1 VIPFCV
7 DGMQKPV
14 KSKVMTVDDEV
25 DVTIS
30 LKRALQESGLFEVDA
45 FTDPQQAYSSF
56 TRGKYDLV
64 ILDIR
69 MPKMDGFDFYRKI
82 RALDKEISVC
92 FLTAV
97 NNFNEYRT
105 IYPDI
110 VSKIENDIDTCVIDK
125 PADSKQLIEKIIKV
139 LKIAKES

>member
-1 VIPFCV
+1 
-7 DGMQKPV
+7 MQKPM
-14 KSKVMTVDDEV
+14 KSKIMTVDDER

-56 TRGKYDLV
+56 TRGKNDLV

-69 MPKMDGFDFYRKI
+69 MPRINGFDFYRRI
-82 RALDKEISVC
+82 RVVDKEVSVC
-92 FLTAV
+92 FLTAI
-97 NNFNEYRT
+97 NDFNDYRA

-110 VSKIENDIDTCVIDK
+110 VYKMENDDSMCIIDK
-125 PADSKQLIEKIIKV
+125 PAGSKRLIEKINKM
-139 LKIAKES
+139 LKIPKE

>member
-1 VIPFCV
+1 
-7 DGMQKPV
+7 MNNSSKPM
-14 KSKVMTVDDEV
+14 KSRIMTVDDEP
-25 DVTIS
+25 DVAIT
-30 LKRALQESGLFEVDA
+30 LRAVLQESGLFEVDS
-45 FTDPQQAYSSF
+45 FTDPQEALSSF
-56 TRGKYDLV
+56 APRKYDLV

-97 NNFNEYRT
+97 NNFNEYGA

-110 VSKIENDIDTCVIDK
+110 VSKIENDVDTCVIDK
-125 PADSKQLIEKIIKV
+125 PADSKQLIEKIMKV